1 MENLVKESPALLK
14 TEGANNLNIPLSWLG
29 NELWVVLDVLK
40 LADQS
45 NSGGASALL
54 QMEEDFLA
62 MKRTLG

>member
-45 NSGGASALL
+45 KTWMRLTWFWEA
-54 QMEEDFLA
+54 FF
-62 MKRTLG
+62 T